1 MNRNTNV
8 PEECVKEPIMKAVQ
22 KLLEEQVSA
31 SGSHV
36 TGGGTT
42 PPGRNVQ
49 NRRASL
55 AANPVE
61 PIAYPVTNNRQPLLL
76 STAVFRYRMI
86 AHGGHV
92 GKIKNRVGALCE
104 TMS

>member
-1 MNRNTNV
+1 M
-8 PEECVKEPIMKAVQ
+8 KEPIMKAVQ

-55 AANPVE
+55 TANPVE
-61 PIAYPVTNNRQPLLL
+61 PIVYPVTNNRQPLLPSDRGI
-76 STAVFRYRMI
+76 STPCDSAWRIPGF
-86 AHGGHV
+86 
-92 GKIKNRVGALCE
+92 KQ
-104 TMS
+104 